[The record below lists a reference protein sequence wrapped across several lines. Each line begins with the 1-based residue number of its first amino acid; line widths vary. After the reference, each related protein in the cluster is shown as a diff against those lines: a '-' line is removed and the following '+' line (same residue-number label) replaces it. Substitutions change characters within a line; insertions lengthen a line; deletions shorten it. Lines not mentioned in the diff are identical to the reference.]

1 MISNAFAAEPSSSAS
16 LRRSLPRAIEAGER
30 VSAPVVEVFRGSW
43 RQLLIGTFVMVATYT
58 LFYTVNTWTLSYGT
72 AARPPHG
79 TGLGFSYLDFLLL
92 QLIAVLFLAAT
103 RSTRL
108 WYAWLACF
116 ALPWLSISALLPL
129 VLGVGWAWTATASL
143 ERIRQ
148 GR

>member
-1 MISNAFAAEPSSSAS
+1 MPSRALDPSPRPSRLRAAWSSLGRWFITA
-16 LRRSLPRAIEAGER
+16 RRT
-30 VSAPVVEVFRGSW
+30 VVYPVVW
-43 RQLLIGTFVMVATYT
+43 AVA
-58 LFYTVNTWTLSYGT
+58 LV
-72 AARPPHG
+72 
-79 TGLGFSYLDFLLL
+79 LGFVAVFVPPYNVSNVSFLLPL
-92 QLIAVLFLAAT
+92 VVALPGVLFLAAT